1 MLLTYIMYPTRIETS
16 IKRLFDI
23 LASSLMIILL
33 IPVWII
39 LTIAICITSP
49 GGAFFFQER
58 TGYKGRTFLLI
69 KFRTMYPNKEADTLQ
84 ATRNDSRVTPIGNF
98 LRRSSLDEL
107 PQLFNVLKGDMSL
120 VGPRPHMLKHT
131 EMYSSKIPNYMDRH
145 IVRPGLTGYAQIQ
158 GYRGE
163 TPELILMEKRV
174 AADLKYIE
182 EFSLLLDI
190 KILWK
195 TLLKV
200 LLCKL

>member
-1 MLLTYIMYPTRIETS
+1 MYSTKIETI

-23 LASSLMIILL
+23 LASFLMIILL
-33 IPVWII
+33 MPVWII
-39 LTIAICITSP
+39 LIIAICITSP

-58 TGYKGRTFLLI
+58 TGYKGRTFLLM

-84 ATRNDSRVTPIGNF
+84 ATENDSRLTPIGKF
-98 LRRSSLDEL
+98 LRKSSLDEL
-107 PQLFNVLKGDMSL
+107 PQLFNILKGDMSL

-131 EMYSSKIPNYMDRH
+131 EEYSAKIPNYMERH
-145 IVRPGLTGYAQIQ
+145 IMRPGLTGYAQVQ

-163 TPELILMEKRV
+163 TPELRQMEERV
-174 AADLKYIE
+174 TADLKYIE
-182 EFSLLLDI
+182 EFSLFLDI

-195 TLLKV
+195 TFVKV

>member
-1 MLLTYIMYPTRIETS
+1 MYSTKIETI

-23 LASSLMIILL
+23 FASFLMIILL
-33 IPVWII
+33 MPIWII

-58 TGYKGRTFLLI
+58 TGYKGRTFLLM

-84 ATRNDSRVTPIGNF
+84 ATENDSRVTPIGHF
-98 LRRSSLDEL
+98 LRKSSLDEL
-107 PQLFNVLKGDMSL
+107 PQLFNILKGDMSL

-131 EMYSSKIPNYMDRH
+131 EIYSSMIPDYMERH
-145 IVRPGLTGYAQIQ
+145 KMRPGLTGYAQIQ

-163 TPELILMEKRV
+163 TPELIQMEQRV
-174 AADLKYIE
+174 TADLKYIE

-195 TLLKV
+195 TSLKV
-200 LLCKL
+200 LLFKL

>member
-1 MLLTYIMYPTRIETS
+1 MFSTKIETI

-23 LASSLMIILL
+23 FASFLMIILL
-33 IPVWII
+33 MPIWII
-39 LTIAICITSP
+39 LTIVICITSS
-49 GGAFFFQER
+49 GSAFFFQER

-84 ATRNDSRVTPIGNF
+84 ATENDCRVTPIGKF
-98 LRRSSLDEL
+98 LRKSSLDEL
-107 PQLFNVLKGDMSL
+107 PQLFNILKGDMSL

-131 EMYSSKIPNYMDRH
+131 EMYSYKIPNYMERH
-145 IVRPGLTGYAQIQ
+145 KMRPGLTGYAQIQ

-163 TPELILMEKRV
+163 TPELIQMEQRV
-174 AADLKYIE
+174 TADLKYIE

-195 TLLKV
+195 TSLKV
-200 LLCKL
+200 LLFKL

>member
-1 MLLTYIMYPTRIETS
+1 MRSIKFEKS

-23 LASSLMIILL
+23 FASFLMIILL
-33 IPVWII
+33 MPLWII
-39 LTIAICITSP
+39 LAIIICVTSP
-49 GGAFFFQER
+49 GGPFFFQER

-84 ATRNDSRVTPIGNF
+84 ATKDDSRVTPIGNF

-131 EMYSSKIPNYMDRH
+131 EMYSAKIPNYMERH
-145 IVRPGLTGYAQIQ
+145 SVRPGLTGYAQIQ

-163 TPELILMEKRV
+163 TPELIQMEKRV

-195 TLLKV
+195 TFLKV

>member
-1 MLLTYIMYPTRIETS
+1 MNSIRIEKN

-23 LASSLMIILL
+23 FASFLIIILL
-33 IPVWII
+33 LPVWII

-84 ATRNDSRVTPIGNF
+84 ATKHDSRVTPIGNF
-98 LRRSSLDEL
+98 LRESSLDEL
-107 PQLFNVLKGDMSL
+107 PQLFNILKGDMSL

-131 EMYSSKIPNYMDRH
+131 EMYSSMIPDYMKRH
-145 IVRPGLTGYAQIQ
+145 MMHPGLTGYAQIQ

-163 TPELILMEKRV
+163 TSELIQMEKRV
-174 AADLKYIE
+174 TADLKYIE
-182 EFSLLLDI
+182 EFSLLLDL

-195 TLLKV
+195 TSLKV
-200 LLCKL
+200 LLFKL